1 MMKEIPLTQNKVALV
16 DDADYE
22 RLNKHK
28 WYALKVKNT
37 FYAVRMS
44 SRVGGKQSLILMHRE
59 ILGLK
64 YADTQQG
71 DHRNHNGL
79 HNWRDNLRACKHA
92 ENQHNQRPQIGCSSE
107 YKGVSWHKQSNK
119 WQARIGVDGK
129 YKHLGLFTSEIEAAK
144 AYDKAARKSYK
155 QFACTNF

>member
-1 MMKEIPLTQNKVALV
+1 MMKKIPLTQNKVALV

-28 WYALKVKNT
+28 WYALKVGNT
-37 FYAVRMS
+37 FYAARMS

-64 YADTQQG
+64 FGDTRQG

-79 HNWRDNLRACKHA
+79 ANWRDNLRTCTNTQNHYNK
-92 ENQHNQRPQIGCSSE
+92 RPQIGCSSE
-107 YKGVSWHKQSNK
+107 YKGVSWHKPSNK
-119 WQARIGVDGK
+119 WQSRIGVDGK

-144 AYDKAARKSYK
+144 VYDKAARNLHE
-155 QFACTNF
+155 QFAYTNY